1 MSAETALVGLLAIY
15 FVALIGL
22 ARWAHARGQPTV
34 DDFFLANRTVGVM
47 VLAGTVVASIVNS
60 LAATGTPALFYRGGI
75 LFMQMFVIA
84 LGASALMWFFGPRI
98 AAEGTRAR
106 IITQGE
112 YFALRYDSRLVHGLV
127 AILGLLATLPFMA
140 VQIAGIGKVLSGV
153 SGGLIPFEVGVGL
166 CVMSIAA
173 YVFFAGARAVVWTDV
188 MQGLVVLGFLAM
200 AAILFSQ
207 WIGGFSEGLD
217 RVART
222 MPEKLVFNRE
232 NTPKFLDNVLS

>member
-1 MSAETALVGLLAIY
+1 V
-15 FVALIGL
+15 
-22 ARWAHARGQPTV
+22 
-34 DDFFLANRTVGVM
+34 
-47 VLAGTVVASIVNS
+47 
-60 LAATGTPALFYRGGI
+60 
-75 LFMQMFVIA
+75 
-84 LGASALMWFFGPRI
+84 
-98 AAEGTRAR
+98 
-106 IITQGE
+106 
-112 YFALRYDSRLVHGLV
+112 
-127 AILGLLATLPFMA
+127 
-140 VQIAGIGKVLSGV
+140 
-153 SGGLIPFEVGVGL
+153 
-166 CVMSIAA
+166 SIAA